1 MMVDMVVVG
10 PGQAQHSPML
20 ADLETKVLG
29 FSSVLR
35 SNSVVVVV
43 FTELQKMLESQ
54 GQKSDIASVFKQRGC
69 EVWEIDHYPH

>member
-10 PGQAQHSPML
+10 PGQAQHSSML

-35 SNSVVVVV
+35 SNSVVV

>member
-10 PGQAQHSPML
+10 PGQAQHSSML

-35 SNSVVVVV
+35 SNSVVV

-54 GQKSDIASVFKQRGC
+54 GQKSDIASVLNREDVKCGK
-69 EVWEIDHYPH
+69 